1 MAAVEVIESRSTEE
15 ERELAGP
22 EATQGSPRLIC

>member
-15 ERELAGP
+15 DRELAGP
-22 EATQGSPRLIC
+22 EAMQRLPV